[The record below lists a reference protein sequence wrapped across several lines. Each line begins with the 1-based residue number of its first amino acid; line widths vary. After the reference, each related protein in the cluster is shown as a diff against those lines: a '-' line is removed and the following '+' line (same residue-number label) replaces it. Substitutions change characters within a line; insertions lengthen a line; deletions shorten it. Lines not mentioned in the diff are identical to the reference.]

1 MPTVTTATVS
11 KPRARE
17 NDLDT
22 RASSLQGVAECNM
35 IAFREIHRPS
45 IRLNLRLCTAAV
57 RHFNSTV
64 CTVAGSAGD
73 GNICRGAAQRYTT
86 YTGRL
91 CFVHG
96 GRP

>member
-1 MPTVTTATVS
+1 VS

-45 IRLNLRLCTAAV
+45 IRLNLRLRTAVV
-57 RHFNSTV
+57 RRFNSTV
-64 CTVAGSAGD
+64 RTVAGSAGD
-73 GNICRGAAQRYTT
+73 GNICKGAAQRYTT
-86 YTGRL
+86 YTGRIF
-91 CFVHG
+91 FVRG
-96 GRP
+96 GRPAWSPPNK

>member
-57 RHFNSTV
+57 AASTAPRSQSHEV
-64 CTVAGSAGD
+64 LVMAISVKVPRNDTQPIRAV
-73 GNICRGAAQRYTT
+73 
-86 YTGRL
+86 L
-91 CFVHG
+91 CFVRG
-96 GRP
+96 ERS